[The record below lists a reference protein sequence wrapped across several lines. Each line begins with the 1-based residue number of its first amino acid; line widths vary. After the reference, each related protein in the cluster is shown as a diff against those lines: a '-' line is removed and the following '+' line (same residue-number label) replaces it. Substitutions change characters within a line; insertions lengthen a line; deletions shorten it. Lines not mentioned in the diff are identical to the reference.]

1 MDLTLVVLAAGMGSR
16 FGGLKQIEPFGPNGE
31 FILDY
36 SIYDALQ
43 AGFNKVVFIIKREN
57 LDIFKDTIG
66 KRIESKIKTE
76 YAFQELNDVPEGVI
90 IPNSRTKPLG
100 TAHAIYAAREK
111 IDSPFLIINADDFY
125 GRESFKIAAD
135 YLRNNNDNCTIGYR
149 VKNTINDKTVKRGVI
164 YKDSNDNLLNI
175 NECSITR
182 EEHGYLC
189 EPLDGSNSF
198 IIDENS
204 LVSMNMFGLNVDLI
218 DYLKEHI
225 KLFFKDNNDLETC
238 EYLLPNLVTDYKNS
252 LNKNIKV
259 LDTPSIWHGVTY
271 KEDKDDVVN
280 SINKMIDDG
289 KYPNNLWQ

>member
-57 LDIFKDTIG
+57 LEIFKDTIG

-90 IPNSRTKPLG
+90 IPDSRTKPLG

-164 YKDSNDNLLNI
+164 SKDSDDNLLNI

-225 KLFFKDNNDLETC
+225 KLFFKDNKDLETC

-289 KYPNNLWQ
+289 KYPSNLWQ